1 MRSSRTRH
9 LVFREKDPP
18 SVKPNARMDRR
29 AKVRAGGCDG
39 EGEGC
44 PGWPPPHRLSPA
56 HPLVPR
62 ELSNVLPAQAK
73 NNLESKSAA
82 KVN

>member
-9 LVFREKDPP
+9 LVFLEKDPP

-44 PGWPPPHRLSPA
+44 PRLAPPHQA
-56 HPLVPR
+56 
-62 ELSNVLPAQAK
+62 LPCPPTRSQGAQ
-73 NNLESKSAA
+73 
-82 KVN
+82 